1 MKPFLRPSI
10 SNHALAPS
18 ILAKLYRDATVSF
31 LPVNSRQSA
40 IIGDGTV
47 NTIPPSIYFVDSE
60 SQDPAVGDVHL
71 NREEMTLF
79 WEGELRVNED
89 ISFGSFSTAFVSMT
103 VGPCTS
109 LPLLFEHSRVVFNV

>member
-1 MKPFLRPSI
+1 MKLFLRPSI

-18 ILAKLYRDATVSF
+18 ILVKLYRDATVNFS
-31 LPVNSRQSA
+31 VVTSRQSA
-40 IIGDGTV
+40 IIGEGTV
-47 NTIPPSIYFVDSE
+47 NTVPPSIYSVESE
-60 SQDPAVGDVHL
+60 PQDTIVGDAHL

-79 WEGELRVNED
+79 WEGVLRANED

-109 LPLLFEHSRVVFNV
+109 LPLFFKHSRVAFNT